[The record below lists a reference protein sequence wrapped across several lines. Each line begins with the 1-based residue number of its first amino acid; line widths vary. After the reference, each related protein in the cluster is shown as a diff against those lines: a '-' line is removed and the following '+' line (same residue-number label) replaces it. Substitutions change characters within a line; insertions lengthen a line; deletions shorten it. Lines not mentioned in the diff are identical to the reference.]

1 MLICMKREYVSM
13 KKKHLLFL
21 LTIGMLSSCGESMTS
36 SYLLT
41 GPMET
46 STSISTS
53 TSTSSRDR
61 EEKDCYINTV
71 AMYLPGYNDKEYYPI
86 PRSPVVY
93 QSQKTFDTF
102 KESYSKFSDAFIS
115 SETSFDFGT
124 VDVLVLPFHRSSTIE
139 EASILRTYVMNDELH
154 VSIHYH
160 VADDELLDMDVVY
173 SLTIITISHV
183 ENNLNQVFLHR
194 DTNEAYDIITLT
206 VL

>member
-1 MLICMKREYVSM
+1 M
-13 KKKHLLFL
+13 KKKHLIFL

-36 SYLLT
+36 SNLLT

-53 TSTSSRDR
+53 TSSRDG
-61 EEKDCYINTV
+61 EEKDCYLNTV
-71 AMYLPGYNDKEYYPI
+71 AMYLPEYNDEEYPI

-102 KESYSKFSDAFIS
+102 KESYSKFSDEFIS

-139 EASILRTYVMNDELH
+139 EASILRTYVMNEELH

-160 VADDELLDMDVVY
+160 VADDELLNMDVVY
-173 SLTIITISHV
+173 SLAIITISHV

-206 VL
+206 IL

>member
-13 KKKHLLFL
+13 KKKHLIFL
-21 LTIGMLSSCGESMTS
+21 LTIGMLSSCGESMTGS
-36 SYLLT
+36 NLLA

-46 STSISTS
+46 SASIS

-102 KESYSKFSDAFIS
+102 KESYSKFSDEFIS

-124 VDVLVLPFHRSSTIE
+124 VDVLVLPFYRSSTIE

-173 SLTIITISHV
+173 SLALITISHV

-206 VL
+206 IL

>member
-13 KKKHLLFL
+13 KKKNILFL
-21 LTIGMLSSCGESMTS
+21 LTIGMLSSCGESMTGS
-36 SYLLT
+36 NLLA

-46 STSISTS
+46 STSI
-53 TSTSSRDR
+53 STSSRDR
-61 EEKDCYINTV
+61 EEKDCYLNTV
-71 AMYLPGYNDKEYYPI
+71 AMYLPEYNDEEYPI

-124 VDVLVLPFHRSSTIE
+124 VDVLVLPFHRSSTIK

-160 VADDELLDMDVVY
+160 VADDALLNMDVVY
-173 SLTIITISHV
+173 SLAIITISHV
-183 ENNLNQVFLHR
+183 ENNLNQVFLHK
-194 DTNEAYDIITLT
+194 DANEADGITLT
-206 VL
+206 IL

>member
-1 MLICMKREYVSM
+1 M

-36 SYLLT
+36 SNSLSEPL
-41 GPMET
+41 ET
-46 STSISTS
+46 STSISISTS

-71 AMYLPGYNDKEYYPI
+71 AMYLPEYNKKEYPI
-86 PRSPVVY
+86 PLSPVVY

-102 KESYSKFSDAFIS
+102 KESYSKFSNEFIS

-139 EASILRTYVMNDELH
+139 EASILRTYVVN
-154 VSIHYH
+154 
-160 VADDELLDMDVVY
+160 DELLDMDVVY
-173 SLTIITISHV
+173 SLALITISHV

-206 VL
+206 IL

>member
-1 MLICMKREYVSM
+1 M

-36 SYLLT
+36 SNLPA

-53 TSTSSRDR
+53 ISTSTSSLDR
-61 EEKDCYINTV
+61 EEKDCYLNTV
-71 AMYLPGYNDKEYYPI
+71 AMYLPEYNDKEYYPI

-160 VADDELLDMDVVY
+160 VADDDLLNMDVVY

>member
-1 MLICMKREYVSM
+1 M

-21 LTIGMLSSCGESMTS
+21 LTIGMLSSCGESVTS
-36 SYLLT
+36 SNLLAE
-41 GPMET
+41 PLET

-53 TSTSSRDR
+53 TSTSSLDR
-61 EEKDCYINTV
+61 EEKDCYLNTV
-71 AMYLPGYNDKEYYPI
+71 AMYLPEYNDKEYYPI

-102 KESYSKFSDAFIS
+102 KESYSKFSDEFIS

-139 EASILRTYVMNDELH
+139 EASILRTYVVNDELH

-160 VADDELLDMDVVY
+160 VADDDLLNMDVVY

-206 VL
+206 IL

>member
-1 MLICMKREYVSM
+1 
-13 KKKHLLFL
+13 
-21 LTIGMLSSCGESMTS
+21 MLSSCGESMTGS
-36 SYLLT
+36 NLLA

-46 STSISTS
+46 STSI
-53 TSTSSRDR
+53 STSSRDR

-71 AMYLPGYNDKEYYPI
+71 AMYLPGYSDEEYPI

-102 KESYSKFSDAFIS
+102 KESYSKFSDKFIS

-124 VDVLVLPFHRSSTIE
+124 VDVLVLPFYRSSTIK

-173 SLTIITISHV
+173 SLAIITISHV
-183 ENNLNQVFLHR
+183 ENNLNQVFLHK
-194 DTNEAYDIITLT
+194 DTNEANIITSLI
-206 VL
+206 VN

>member
-1 MLICMKREYVSM
+1 
-13 KKKHLLFL
+13 
-21 LTIGMLSSCGESMTS
+21 
-36 SYLLT
+36 
-41 GPMET
+41 
-46 STSISTS
+46 
-53 TSTSSRDR
+53 
-61 EEKDCYINTV
+61 
-71 AMYLPGYNDKEYYPI
+71 MYLPEYNNKEYPI

-102 KESYSKFSDAFIS
+102 KESYSKFSDEFIS

-139 EASILRTYVMNDELH
+139 EASILRTYVMNEELH

-160 VADDELLDMDVVY
+160 VADDELLNMDVVY
-173 SLTIITISHV
+173 SLAIITISHV

-206 VL
+206 IL

>member
-1 MLICMKREYVSM
+1 M

-21 LTIGMLSSCGESMTS
+21 LTIGMLSSCGESVTS
-36 SYLLT
+36 SNLLA

-46 STSISTS
+46 STSISIS
-53 TSTSSRDR
+53 TSTSSLDR
-61 EEKDCYINTV
+61 EEKDCYLNTV
-71 AMYLPGYNDKEYYPI
+71 AMYLPEYNDKEYYPI

-102 KESYSKFSDAFIS
+102 KESYSKFSDEFIS

-139 EASILRTYVMNDELH
+139 EASILRTYVVNDELH

-160 VADDELLDMDVVY
+160 VADDDLLNMDVVY

-206 VL
+206 IL

>member
-1 MLICMKREYVSM
+1 MKRGYVSK

-36 SYLLT
+36 SNSLSEPL
-41 GPMET
+41 ET

-53 TSTSSRDR
+53 TFSRDRR

-71 AMYLPGYNDKEYYPI
+71 AMYLPGYNDNEYPI

-102 KESYSKFSDAFIS
+102 KESYSKFFDAFIS

-139 EASILRTYVMNDELH
+139 GASILRTYVMNDELH

-160 VADDELLDMDVVY
+160 VADDDLLNMDVVY

-194 DTNEAYDIITLT
+194 DTNEAYVITSLI
-206 VL
+206 VN

>member
-13 KKKHLLFL
+13 KKKHLIFL
-21 LTIGMLSSCGESMTS
+21 LTIGMLSSCGESMTGS
-36 SYLLT
+36 NLLT

-53 TSTSSRDR
+53 TSSRDR
-61 EEKDCYINTV
+61 EEKDCYLNTV
-71 AMYLPGYNDKEYYPI
+71 AMYLPEYNNKEYPI

-102 KESYSKFSDAFIS
+102 KESYSKFSDEFIS

-139 EASILRTYVMNDELH
+139 EASILRTYVMNEELH

-160 VADDELLDMDVVY
+160 VADDELLNMDVVY
-173 SLTIITISHV
+173 SLAIITISHV

-206 VL
+206 IL

>member
-1 MLICMKREYVSM
+1 M

-36 SYLLT
+36 SNLPA

-53 TSTSSRDR
+53 ISTSTSSLDR
-61 EEKDCYINTV
+61 EEKDCYLNTV
-71 AMYLPGYNDKEYYPI
+71 AMYLPEYNDKEYYPI

-160 VADDELLDMDVVY
+160 VADDDLLNMDVVY

-206 VL
+206 IL

>member
-1 MLICMKREYVSM
+1 MLICMKRGYVSM

-36 SYLLT
+36 SNLLT

-46 STSISTS
+46 STSISIS

-61 EEKDCYINTV
+61 EEKDCYLNTV
-71 AMYLPGYNDKEYYPI
+71 AMYLPGYNDEEYYPI

-102 KESYSKFSDAFIS
+102 KESYSKFFDAFIS

-194 DTNEAYDIITLT
+194 DTKEAYDIITLT

>member
-1 MLICMKREYVSM
+1 M

-36 SYLLT
+36 SNLLAE
-41 GPMET
+41 PLET
-46 STSISTS
+46 STSVSTS

-71 AMYLPGYNDKEYYPI
+71 AMYLPGYNDREYPI
-86 PRSPVVY
+86 PRSPVLY

-102 KESYSKFSDAFIS
+102 KESYSEFSDEFIS

-124 VDVLVLPFHRSSTIE
+124 VDVLVLPFHRSSTIK

-173 SLTIITISHV
+173 SLAIITISHV
-183 ENNLNQVFLHR
+183 ENNLNQVFLHK
-194 DTNEAYDIITLT
+194 DTNEANIITSLI
-206 VL
+206 VN

>member
-1 MLICMKREYVSM
+1 
-13 KKKHLLFL
+13 
-21 LTIGMLSSCGESMTS
+21 MLSSCGESVTS
-36 SYLLT
+36 SNLLAE
-41 GPMET
+41 PLET

-53 TSTSSRDR
+53 TFTSSLDR
-61 EEKDCYINTV
+61 EEKDCYLNTV
-71 AMYLPGYNDKEYYPI
+71 AMYLPEYNDKEYYPI

-160 VADDELLDMDVVY
+160 VADDDLLNMDVVY

-206 VL
+206 IL